1 MIYKILKVTEQDD
14 TITTQVEYDI
24 EGTIVIVDVAHFQ
37 PNGDSDITLGITNRY
52 TTEMYKIFPER
63 IPPILVYEE
72 PIIEESSILDRA
84 IDGVNSFTQE

>member
-1 MIYKILKVTEQDD
+1 MIYKILKVIEQDN

-37 PNGDSDITLGITNRY
+37 PNGDDAIILGITNRY

-63 IPPILVYEE
+63 MPPIPVYIE
-72 PIIEESSILDRA
+72 PIDDIEIPNE
-84 IDGVNSFTQE
+84 N